1 MSDDWRLRVDLHAE
15 GAAHELLEHL
25 AATRLEHDLSA
36 SFHDRVVV
44 SRDGAELFCYAG
56 TRDQAEHAERLIG
69 SLAAEHGWRAD
80 TELKRWHAMAEDWE
94 DPDRPLPQSDSD
106 QAGERAA
113 LMEREREESAQLGY
127 LEWEVRIECPSH
139 HDAVEFAERLRSEGV
154 ANLRRSHHLLIGA
167 TDEDSA
173 QALATRVGALAPA
186 GSTVAV
192 EATQEAA
199 YAELPP
205 NPFVIFGGLG
215 G

>member
-25 AATRLEHDLSA
+25 AATRLEHDLSS

-44 SRDGAELFCYAG
+44 SRDGAEVFCYAG
-56 TRDQAEHAERLIG
+56 TRDQAEHAEHLIV
-69 SLAAEHGWRAD
+69 SLAAEHGWRVD
-80 TELKRWHAMAEDWE
+80 TELKRWHPTAEDWE
-94 DPDRPLPQSDSD
+94 DPDTPLPQSASD

-113 LMEREREESAQLGY
+113 LMERERQEGEQLGY
-127 LEWEVRIECPSH
+127 LEWEARVECRSYD
-139 HDAVEFAERLRSEGV
+139 DAVEFAERLRSEGV
-154 ANLRRSHHLLIGA
+154 PNLRRSQHLLIGA
-167 TDEDSA
+167 ADEDSA
-173 QALATRVGALAPA
+173 NTLATRLRALAPA